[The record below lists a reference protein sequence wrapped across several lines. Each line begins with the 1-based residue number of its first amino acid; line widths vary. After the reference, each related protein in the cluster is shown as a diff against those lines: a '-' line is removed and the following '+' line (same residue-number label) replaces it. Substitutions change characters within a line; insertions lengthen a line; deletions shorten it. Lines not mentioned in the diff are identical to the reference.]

1 MTKNIAIARFNFAR
15 FLKFRK
21 KARKRKSFFSIILY
35 SLCSLSFLS
44 FPLSYCKNSFRELQ
58 KKKRWFFLF
67 LFSLFQYTFY
77 SIRCTHIPSIE
88 LRFNT
93 IVERNVCFTTFLN
106 ESSLY
111 LSVFGNFLD
120 WKLYSDI
127 VLSIVYVSLVC
138 SLY

>member
-21 KARKRKSFFSIILY
+21 KARKRKIFFSIILY
-35 SLCSLSFLS
+35 SLCSLSFPLLS
-44 FPLSYCKNSFRELQ
+44 LIAKILFANYK